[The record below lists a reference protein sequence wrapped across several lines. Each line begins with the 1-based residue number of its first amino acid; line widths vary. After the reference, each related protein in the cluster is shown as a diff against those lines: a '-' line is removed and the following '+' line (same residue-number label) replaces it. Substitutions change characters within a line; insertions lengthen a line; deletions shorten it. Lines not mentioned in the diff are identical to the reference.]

1 MHVLFRRCYRLPV
14 GPQQEADD
22 LLFEWTSAAAR
33 ETGLLLGHVSPHT
46 KSPLSSVNSYTLS
59 HSLSFCPSLFPSF
72 LHSFLYS
79 SRFFLVSN
87 DPLVFP
93 SPLCL
98 SGLVSLQQPALCPT
112 SSVSLTLGPSL
123 FVTHRLSS
131 SAPSTTSLHCCPVKR
146 SSYPGETWSCSA
158 LCQRRK
164 GMCNL
169 LFYPTVL
176 WLVNHLFSLSIQHV
190 GLAWYKNDLSLG
202 VYMEHFHHSLIC
214 W

>member
-146 SSYPGETWSCSA
+146 SSYPGET
-158 LCQRRK
+158 
-164 GMCNL
+164 
-169 LFYPTVL
+169 
-176 WLVNHLFSLSIQHV
+176 
-190 GLAWYKNDLSLG
+190 
-202 VYMEHFHHSLIC
+202 
-214 W
+214 